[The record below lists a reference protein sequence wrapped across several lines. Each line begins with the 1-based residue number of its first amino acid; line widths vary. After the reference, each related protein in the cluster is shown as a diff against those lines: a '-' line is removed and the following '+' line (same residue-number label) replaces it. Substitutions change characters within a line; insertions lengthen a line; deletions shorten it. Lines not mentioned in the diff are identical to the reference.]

1 VEYST
6 WIHFYNDDWKFK
18 MNEYWIWIRN
28 SAGAPIRTTV
38 YADNNY
44 KAIEIARALY
54 GPQLMSESANL
65 VN

>member
-1 VEYST
+1 VECVDCVDLYINV
-6 WIHFYNDDWKFK
+6 WRLKV
-18 MNEYWIWIRN
+18 NEYWIWIRN

-54 GPQLMSESANL
+54 GPQLISESANL
-65 VN
+65 I

>member
-1 VEYST
+1 
-6 WIHFYNDDWKFK
+6 

-44 KAIEIARALY
+44 KAIEVARALY
-54 GPQLMSESANL
+54 GPQLISESANL
-65 VN
+65 I